1 MHWPTGPSNKLK
13 TSTGRKCQLRDVSV
27 KYFWTRLKT
36 EVKKTAEKNPAN
48 SHFFGTIIK
57 QNWFCLCQ
65 WVLQFYIDAVAGWI
79 VVHSFDDFT
88 GFLEFVNQYVFLTN
102 NLSIFL

>member
-1 MHWPTGPSNKLK
+1 MAVVFDCAERVRFKYCLLFEMHWPTGPSNKLK

-57 QNWFCLCQ
+57 QN
-65 WVLQFYIDAVAGWI
+65 
-79 VVHSFDDFT
+79 
-88 GFLEFVNQYVFLTN
+88 
-102 NLSIFL
+102 